1 MSGFA
6 PINQN
11 LSYWQ
16 KQAKPLFPDL
26 AWNVPEQKTSTLTI
40 VGGNLQS
47 FSNVIRTAE
56 YAGRTFPLKHIAT
69 ILPDVLRKKLP
80 SLENVNFAPSTSSGS
95 FAKSYPIEEYCASG
109 DMILLAGDLSHNAET
124 AIAITDA
131 IQKSE
136 KPFIITRDTIDLIA
150 SASSQILSHQNMFI
164 IGSMS
169 QIQKIFRAVYY
180 PRMVMLSQ
188 PLLPVIETLHKFT
201 LSYPV
206 TILTFHQEN
215 IIVASNGNITT
226 THIHDTDYTPIS
238 LWSGQLAIKV
248 AALNLYNPN
257 EPFKATTAAI
267 LYK

>member
-1 MSGFA
+1 
-6 PINQN
+6 
-11 LSYWQ
+11 
-16 KQAKPLFPDL
+16 
-26 AWNVPEQKTSTLTI
+26 
-40 VGGNLQS
+40 
-47 FSNVIRTAE
+47 
-56 YAGRTFPLKHIAT
+56 
-69 ILPDVLRKKLP
+69 
-80 SLENVNFAPSTSSGS
+80 
-95 FAKSYPIEEYCASG
+95 
-109 DMILLAGDLSHNAET
+109 
-124 AIAITDA
+124 
-131 IQKSE
+131 
-136 KPFIITRDTIDLIA
+136 
-150 SASSQILSHQNMFI
+150 
-164 IGSMS
+164 
-169 QIQKIFRAVYY
+169 
-180 PRMVMLSQ
+180 MLSQ